1 MDDLED
7 SLKRLF
13 QDSRLDMR
21 VAPDAEKTVVRGAR
35 RVRRRRVVMISTA
48 GVMSLAVL
56 AGGTFLLA
64 RPAPQST
71 EVATRPT
78 DLPITTTT
86 TTTTEPTPGSTEAR
100 PAREPQ
106 TTEATSTTTQPQ
118 TPSSIRPAEQ
128 PALPTAV
135 ATLGPTGFGAFRLG
149 MTEEQ
154 ITATRQAQGVD
165 RGTGT
170 CATYRI
176 QGMPDTST
184 LTVSKRYGLVA
195 IALTADAATPQ
206 RITIG
211 STEDAVR
218 STYRGTTSVTAP
230 ENPNADYR
238 FRFTAGKVSEIT
250 LVAKQQD
257 CLA

>member
-64 RPAPQST
+64 RPTPQST

-100 PAREPQ
+100 PPQVPQ

-118 TPSSIRPAEQ
+118 APSALRPTEQ
-128 PALPTAV
+128 AALPTAV
-135 ATLGPTGFGAFRLG
+135 GTLGPTGFGAFRLG
-149 MTEEQ
+149 MTEDQ
-154 ITATRQAQGVD
+154 IKATRQAQGAARSTD
-165 RGTGT
+165 T
-170 CATYRI
+170 CAIYRI

-206 RITIG
+206 HITIG

-238 FRFTAGKVSEIT
+238 FRFTTGKVSEIT